1 MKKIVMLLI
10 LLLALLISCDKT
22 PVSDDMQTI
31 DQSSV
36 FKATE
41 LELPEN
47 YNHGYDNPNDHSG
60 YPIPVIFVENKAYFL
75 GWNKLDD
82 ENSGREY
89 VFLIYDFDS
98 HSTTFEKINTYND
111 DAYVDHIAFDSQMN
125 QITIESVNGVKTL
138 NKISA
143 SGDKVFSFEIAD
155 NKQKVI
161 TDKNDNIYVAFLDS
175 LESYDPNGN
184 HLNSIEFGNYVYN
197 DFNVL
202 SNGKIFIEFVDR
214 GYLYSYRYVND
225 DGKSLSSQI
234 TKNEDK
240 RMYAG
245 EGFDIYYRDNNSL
258 YGYDESDNT
267 LHTLVN
273 WMDSGIAGSSISY
286 VYVNSPDKIA
296 FRYNDTIA
304 RTSSIYVAE
313 KTDEIVTTES
323 KDIVIASLKNVDKLD
338 AIVLAF
344 NNTHSDYNITLKSY
358 VNTDDYSE
366 GALKLNTD
374 ILAGNVPDIII
385 PDYYMP
391 LISYLN
397 KGMFADMY
405 EFIDNDPDLSRDSF
419 YDIIYSTYERDGKLY
434 HLLAETRVYALATKD
449 KNVNGKTTWTYGEF
463 KEFYDSTPDDVIF
476 SDDFGRYT
484 LLYNLADTGLS
495 EFVNYKDGTCDFDN
509 ELFIEIINVIKS
521 FDEKSHAATYNLT
534 EDEQIE
540 FIMNLP
546 EMMTNDKILVSEDN
560 ILSIVDFIRM
570 LHRFGFEDIT
580 FMGYPSPY
588 GDANASTLYG
598 TEFMVTQ
605 QSNVKEGAWEFIK
618 YYISDEVRIAK
629 DGYALPTTK
638 SGLRASFD
646 LWKEFN
652 IYFEK
657 SSMTYAEEF
666 EYSDEEIEKRG
677 LTYFKLTEEHFE
689 MMEKL
694 MKSKNK
700 MYSYDDALFNIVH
713 EELSYFF
720 AGNKTAEETA
730 KIIQNRASV
739 YLSEIK

>member
-1 MKKIVMLLI
+1 MKKRIIILLI
-10 LLLALLISCDKT
+10 ALLTLLISCTK
-22 PVSDDMQTI
+22 PQTDEMAVI

-36 FKATE
+36 FMATE

-47 YNHGYDNPNDHSG
+47 YNHGYNNPNDHSG

-82 ENSGREY
+82 ENLSREY

-98 HSTTFEKINTYND
+98 RTSTIEKINTYNE
-111 DAYVDHIAFDSQMN
+111 DAYVDHIAYDSQMN
-125 QITIESVNGVKTL
+125 QITIESVDGVKTL
-138 NKISA
+138 NKISV
-143 SGDKVFSFEIAD
+143 SGDKVFSFEIAAD
-155 NKQKVI
+155 KQKVI
-161 TDKNDNIYVAFLDS
+161 TDKNDNIYVAFPES

-184 HLNSIEFGNYVYN
+184 HLRSIEFGNYVYN

-202 SNGKIFIEFVDR
+202 SNGKIFVEFVDR

-245 EGFDIYYRDNNSL
+245 DGFDMYYRDNTSL
-258 YGYDESDNT
+258 YGYNESDNKLVT
-267 LHTLVN
+267 LIN

-286 VYVNSPDKIA
+286 VYVHSPDKIA

-338 AIVLAF
+338 ALVLNF
-344 NNTHSDYNITLKSY
+344 NNTHSDYNVTLKSY
-358 VNTDDYSE
+358 LNTNDYSE
-366 GALKLNTD
+366 GAIKLNND
-374 ILAGNVPDIII
+374 ILAGNIPDIII

-391 LISYLN
+391 LMSYIN
-397 KGMFADMY
+397 KGIFVDMY

-419 YDIIYSTYERDGKLY
+419 YDIIYSTYEMDGKLY
-434 HLLAETRVYALATKD
+434 HLLAETRVSALVTKE
-449 KNVNGKTTWTYGEF
+449 KNVNGKSTWTYDEF
-463 KEFYDSTPDDVIF
+463 KEFYDSVPDDVIF
-476 SDDFGRYT
+476 CDEFARSS
-484 LLYNLADTGLS
+484 LLYNLADTGLT

-509 ELFIEIINVIKS
+509 ELFINIINVIKS
-521 FDEKSHAATYNLT
+521 FDEKTYISANFSTDKEL
-534 EDEQIE
+534 DEFYLQR
-540 FIMNLP
+540 P
-546 EMMTNDKILVSEDN
+546 EMMKNDEIFVSN
-560 ILSIVDFIRM
+560 VGISGIVYFIRAM
-570 LHRFGFEDIT
+570 HSFGFEDIA

-588 GDANASTLYG
+588 GDANSSTLYG

-618 YYISDEVRIAK
+618 YYVSDEVRLSK

-638 SGLRASFD
+638 SGLRAIFD
-646 LWKEFN
+646 LWKQFN
-652 IYFEK
+652 LYIEK
-657 SSMTYAEEF
+657 TGIMYAEDF
-666 EYSDEEIEKRG
+666 EYSDEDMEKRG
-677 LTYFKLTEEHFE
+677 LTYFELTEEHFA

-694 MKSKNK
+694 MNSKNK
-700 MYSYDDALFNIVH
+700 LYSYDDALMNIVV

-720 AGNKTAEETA
+720 ADNKTAEETA
-730 KIIQNRASV
+730 RVIQNRASV